1 MITLDNGKS
10 QCPSCKGLGV
20 KIDSNE
26 IQYGDPCDE
35 CAGTGIIYD
44 FPVPSG
50 EPNEHRENN
59 VVDALT
65 VNNLITNPIAPCP
78 ICNEPLTPLELE
90 LHQQF
95 HYDCNK
101 CSYCKKDVGLGQIE
115 SCIKKE
121 LPISHITCHD
131 DAMEKEFRQRP
142 VTITQEML
150 DWHNDRR
157 LCFDEDM
164 SMSVNA
170 NQTMASTNLKN
181 ARWLNEKPLENVYM
195 FMKRL
200 EAMAAQCSIML
211 TESKR
216 KDSIRIEIATRDK
229 KLVKDAVEGR
239 VSEDRAKEIK
249 RNRFTPKEKA
259 INAMIAVGLSREE
272 AIESLNEQEVK
283 KLMKL
288 KGISVDEARA
298 ELFPI
303 DVKD

>member
-1 MITLDNGKS
+1 MIRICDNCHQVIES
-10 QCPSCKGLGV
+10 EITCESCNFEHSP
-20 KIDSNE
+20 I
-26 IQYGDPCDE
+26 
-35 CAGTGIIYD
+35 
-44 FPVPSG
+44 PSG

-65 VNNLITNPIAPCP
+65 VNNLITNPVAPCP

-90 LHQQF
+90 LRQQF

-115 SCIKKE
+115 ACLKKE

-259 INAMIAVGLSREE
+259 INAMIQVGLSREE

-298 ELFPI
+298 ELFPV